1 MRIEGK
7 TFLTTGGAS
16 GLGRAAAEAI
26 VAAGGHAV
34 LLDVNADVGAA
45 TAQALGSRALFV
57 TADVTSETDVQN
69 AIHAAVAAFGGLH
82 GVVNAAGIGPA
93 AKVVGKNGPH
103 PLDLFE
109 KTIRVNL
116 TGTFNVLRLAAAT
129 IATNLPDADTGER
142 GVLINTASIAAFD
155 GQIGQPAY
163 AASKGGIVALTL
175 PVARE
180 FAAIGIRCVT
190 IAPGIFDTPLLA
202 ALPEAART
210 SLGQQVP
217 FPSRLGR
224 PAEYGALVRHIIENV
239 MLNGEVIR
247 LDGALRMAPR

>member
-7 TFLTTGGAS
+7 TFITTGGAS

-26 VAAGGHAV
+26 LGAGGNV
-34 LLDVNADVGAA
+34 LLLDVNDEVGRA
-45 TAQALGSRALFV
+45 TAQTLGDRACFV
-57 TADVTSETDVQN
+57 KADVTSEAGVQ
-69 AIHAAVAAFGGLH
+69 AAVDEAVTHFGGLH

-93 AKVVGKNGPH
+93 AKVLGKNGPH
-103 PLDLFE
+103 ALDLFE
-109 KTIRVNL
+109 KTIRINL
-116 TGTFNVLRLAAAT
+116 TGTFNVIRLAAAA
-129 IATNLPDADTGER
+129 IAKNTPEASGER
-142 GVLINTASIAAFD
+142 GVIVNTASIAAYD

-163 AASKGGIVALTL
+163 AASKAGIVGLTL

-180 FAAIGIRCVT
+180 FAPLGIRVVT

-202 ALPEAART
+202 ALPEAARV

-224 PAEYGALVRHIIENV
+224 PAEYGALARHVIENE

>member
-1 MRIEGK
+1 MHISGH
-7 TFLTTGGAS
+7 TFIVTGGAS

-26 VAAGGHAV
+26 LASGGNTV
-34 LLDVNADVGAA
+34 LLDVNAETGRAA
-45 TAQALGSRALFV
+45 EQALGVQARFAR
-57 TADVTSETDVQN
+57 ADVTSEEQVQ
-69 AIHAAVAAFGGLH
+69 AAVDLAVSAFGNLY

-93 AKVVGKNGPH
+93 AKVLGRNGPH

-109 KTIRVNL
+109 KTVRVNL
-116 TGTFNVLRLAAAT
+116 VGTFNVIRLAAAVMAQNT
-129 IATNLPDADTGER
+129 PLETGER
-142 GVLINTASIAAFD
+142 GVIINTASIAAFD

-163 AASKGGIVALTL
+163 AASKGGIVGLTL

-180 FAAIGIRCVT
+180 FAALGIRCVT

-202 ALPEAART
+202 ALPEAARV

-224 PAEYGALVRHIIENV
+224 PAEYAALARHVIENE

>member
-7 TFLTTGGAS
+7 TFITTGGAS

-26 VAAGGHAV
+26 LGAGGQV
-34 LLDVNADVGAA
+34 LLLDVNAEVGQA
-45 TAQALGSRALFV
+45 TAQTLGDRASFV
-57 TADVTSETDVQN
+57 KADVTSEAEVQ
-69 AIHAAVAAFGGLH
+69 AAVDEAVHRLGGLH
-82 GVVNAAGIGPA
+82 GVVNAAGIAPA

-109 KTIRVNL
+109 TTIRINL
-116 TGTFNVLRLAAAT
+116 TGTFNVIRLAAAAMAKNT
-129 IATNLPDADTGER
+129 PEESGER
-142 GVLINTASIAAFD
+142 GVIVNTASIAAFD

-180 FAAIGIRCVT
+180 FAPIGIRVVT

-202 ALPEAART
+202 ALPEAARV

-224 PAEYGALVRHIIENV
+224 PAEYGALVRHVIENE

>member
-1 MRIEGK
+1 MQIQDRAFIV
-7 TFLTTGGAS
+7 TGGAS

-26 VAAGGHAV
+26 LAAGGRV
-34 LLDVNADVGAA
+34 VILDVNVETGTAA
-45 TAQALGSRALFV
+45 EQSLGSSARFAQ
-57 TADVTSETDVQN
+57 ADVTSEEQVN
-69 AIHAAVAAFGGLH
+69 AAVSLAVGAFGVLH

-93 AKVVGKNGPH
+93 AKVLGKNGPH
-103 PLDLFE
+103 ALDLFE
-109 KTIRVNL
+109 KTIRINL
-116 TGTFNVLRLAAAT
+116 VGTFNVIRLAAA
-129 IATNLPDADTGER
+129 AMAKNAPEPSGER
-142 GVLINTASIAAFD
+142 GVIINTASIAAFD

-180 FAAIGIRCVT
+180 FASIGIRVVT

-202 ALPEAART
+202 ALPEAARV

-217 FPSRLGR
+217 FPSRLGK
-224 PAEYGALVRHIIENV
+224 PTEYAALARHIIENE

-247 LDGALRMAPR
+247 IDGALRMAPR

>member
-1 MRIEGK
+1 MQINGRA
-7 TFLTTGGAS
+7 FVVTGGAS

-26 VAAGGHAV
+26 VAAGGKAV
-34 LLDVNADVGAA
+34 LLDVNAEAGKAA
-45 TAQALGSRALFV
+45 EQALGSSVRFAQ
-57 TADVTSETDVQN
+57 ADVTNEDEVKAALDV
-69 AIHAAVAAFGGLH
+69 AVSAFGNLS

-93 AKVVGKNGPH
+93 AKVLGKNGPH

-109 KTIRVNL
+109 KTVRINL
-116 TGTFNVLRLAAAT
+116 VGTFNVIRLAAAVMT
-129 IATNLPDADTGER
+129 RNQPAESGER
-142 GVLINTASIAAFD
+142 GVIINTASIAAYD

-180 FAAIGIRCVT
+180 FAAAGIRCVT

-202 ALPEAART
+202 ALPEAARV

-224 PAEYGALVRHIIENV
+224 PAEYGALVRHILENE

>member
-1 MRIEGK
+1 MLITGK
-7 TFLTTGGAS
+7 TFIITGGAS

-26 VAAGGHAV
+26 LAADGRVV
-34 LLDVNADVGAA
+34 LLDVNAETGKDAE
-45 TAQALGSRALFV
+45 QALGAGARFAQ
-57 TADVTSETDVQN
+57 ADVTSEEQV
-69 AIHAAVAAFGGLH
+69 AAAVELARTAFGGLH
-82 GVVNAAGIGPA
+82 GVINAAGIGPA
-93 AKVVGKNGPH
+93 AKVLGRNGPH

-116 TGTFNVLRLAAAT
+116 VGTFNVIRLAAAV
-129 IATNLPDADTGER
+129 IAQNTPEASGER
-142 GVLINTASIAAFD
+142 GVIINTASIAAFD

-163 AASKGGIVALTL
+163 AASKGGIVAMTL
-175 PVARE
+175 PIARE
-180 FAAIGIRCVT
+180 FASIGIRVVT
-190 IAPGIFDTPLLA
+190 LAPGIFDTPLLA
-202 ALPEAART
+202 ALPEAARQ

-224 PAEYGALVRHIIENV
+224 PAEYGALARHVIENE

>member
-1 MRIEGK
+1 MV
-7 TFLTTGGAS
+7 TGGAS
-16 GLGRAAAEAI
+16 GLGRAVVEAV
-26 VAAGGHAV
+26 VAAGGRAV
-34 LLDVNADVGAA
+34 ILDVNADTGKAA
-45 TAQALGSRALFV
+45 EHALGAGVRFAQ
-57 TADVTSETDVQN
+57 ADVTSEEQVT
-69 AIHAAVAAFGGLH
+69 AALDLAVSTFGGLH
-82 GVVNAAGIGPA
+82 GVINAAGIGPA
-93 AKVVGKNGPH
+93 AKVLGKNGPH

-116 TGTFNVLRLAAAT
+116 VGTFNVIRLGAAVMAHNT
-129 IATNLPDADTGER
+129 PEASGER
-142 GVLINTASIAAFD
+142 GIIINTASIAAFD

-180 FAAIGIRCVT
+180 FAPLGIRVVT

-202 ALPEAART
+202 ALPEAARV

-217 FPSRLGR
+217 FPSRLGQPR
-224 PAEYGALVRHIIENV
+224 EYAALAQHIIENE

>member
-1 MRIEGK
+1 MDISGK
-7 TFLTTGGAS
+7 TLIVTGGAS
-16 GLGRAAAEAI
+16 GLGRATAEAI
-26 VAAGGHAV
+26 LAAGGNAV
-34 LLDVNADVGAA
+34 LLDVNADTGAA
-45 TAQALGSRALFV
+45 ARLAMGARARFAL
-57 TADVTSETDVQN
+57 ADVTSEEQVK
-69 AIHAAVAAFGGLH
+69 AAVDLAVSTFGGLH

-93 AKVVGKNGPH
+93 AKVLGRNGPH

-109 KTIRVNL
+109 KILRINAV
-116 TGTFNVLRLAAAT
+116 GTFNVIRLAAAVISQNPPT
-129 IATNLPDADTGER
+129 DTGER
-142 GVLINTASIAAFD
+142 GVIVNTASIAAYD

-163 AASKGGIVALTL
+163 AASKGAIVAMTL
-175 PVARE
+175 PIARE
-180 FAAIGIRCVT
+180 FAQFGIRVVT

-202 ALPEAART
+202 GLPEPARV

-224 PAEYGALVRHIIENV
+224 PAEYGALVRHIIENE

>member
-1 MRIEGK
+1 MRIDGK
-7 TFLTTGGAS
+7 RFIATGGAS

-26 VAAGGHAV
+26 LAAGGHVV
-34 LLDVNADVGAA
+34 LLDVNVDVGTA
-45 TAQALGSRALFV
+45 TASELGERATFV
-57 TADVTSETDVQN
+57 KADVTSEAEVQ
-69 AIHAAVAAFGGLH
+69 AAVDAAVSAGGLH

-93 AKVVGKNGPH
+93 AKVLGKNGPH
-103 PLDLFE
+103 ALDLFE
-109 KTIRVNL
+109 KTIRINL
-116 TGTFNVLRLAAAT
+116 TGTFNVIRLAGAA
-129 IATNLPDADTGER
+129 IAKNPPEPSGER
-142 GVLINTASIAAFD
+142 GVIVNTASIAAYD

-180 FAAIGIRCVT
+180 FAPLGIRVVT

-202 ALPEAART
+202 ALPEAARV

-224 PAEYGALVRHIIENV
+224 PSEYGALARHVIENE

>member
-1 MRIEGK
+1 M
-7 TFLTTGGAS
+7 TGGAS

-26 VAAGGHAV
+26 LAAGGRVV
-34 LLDVNADVGAA
+34 LLDVNKETGHA
-45 TAQALGSRALFV
+45 TEHALGSSARFAEGDV
-57 TADVTSETDVQN
+57 ASEEEVTS
-69 AIHAAVAAFGGLH
+69 AVDFAVSTFGGLH

-93 AKVVGKNGPH
+93 AKVLEKSGPH

-116 TGTFNVLRLAAAT
+116 VGTFNVIRLAAAR
-129 IATNLPDADTGER
+129 IAQNAPEAGGER
-142 GVLINTASIAAFD
+142 GVIINTASIAAFD

-175 PVARE
+175 PIARE
-180 FAAIGIRCVT
+180 FAALGIRVVT

-202 ALPEAART
+202 ALPEPARV

-224 PAEYGALVRHIIENV
+224 PAEYAALARHIIENE

>member
-1 MRIEGK
+1 MNITGL
-7 TFLTTGGAS
+7 TFIVTGGAS

-26 VAAGGHAV
+26 VDAGGTVV
-34 LLDVNADVGAA
+34 LLDVNAEVGAA
-45 TAQALGSRALFV
+45 AELSIGPQVRFAQ
-57 TADVTSETDVQN
+57 ADVTSEEQVKA
-69 AIHAAVAAFGGLH
+69 AIDLAVSSFGNLY
-82 GVVNAAGIGPA
+82 GVINAAGIGPA
-93 AKVVGKNGPH
+93 AKVLGKNGPH
-103 PLDLFE
+103 NLELFE

-116 TGTFNVLRLAAAT
+116 VGTFNVIRLAAAVM
-129 IATNLPDADTGER
+129 AQNPPLETGER
-142 GVLINTASIAAFD
+142 GVIINTASIAAFD

-180 FAAIGIRCVT
+180 FASIGIRCVT

-202 ALPEAART
+202 ALPEPARV

-224 PAEYGALVRHIIENV
+224 PTEYAALARHIIENE
-239 MLNGEVIR
+239 MMNGEVIR
-247 LDGALRMAPR
+247 IDGALRMAPR